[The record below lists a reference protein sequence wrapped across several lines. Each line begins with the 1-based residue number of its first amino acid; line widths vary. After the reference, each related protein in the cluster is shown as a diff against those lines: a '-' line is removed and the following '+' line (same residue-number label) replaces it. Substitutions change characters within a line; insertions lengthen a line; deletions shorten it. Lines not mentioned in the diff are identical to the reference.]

1 MARFVGIPAI
11 PETDL
16 TAGEVVLFNAI
27 KENLEL
33 LAGIRGSKAEGLR
46 AIRKEE
52 VQIQGLGN
60 STVDTVGSS
69 KLTVRGQG
77 FNIQDATV
85 PSLEDYTKL
94 INDFLVVKQDIA
106 TLANEIRIL
115 REALNTLI
123 VQLRS

>member
-60 STVDTVGSS
+60 SGIDTVGSS